1 MQNYWN
7 RVCKQKQLYA
17 PVNRPFSSSRG
28 PLCQNEVKC
37 LAFDMEMILHSHA
50 NKTHLNKKG
59 WGRESEGFWNSEVAY
74 YRGFRE
80 TGPRGPQTV
89 RSFSMMQ
96 DSR

>member
-1 MQNYWN
+1 
-7 RVCKQKQLYA
+7 
-17 PVNRPFSSSRG
+17 
-28 PLCQNEVKC
+28 
-37 LAFDMEMILHSHA
+37 MILHSHA

-80 TGPRGPQTV
+80 TGPRDPQTV

-96 DSR
+96 DSRQSADAVGLS